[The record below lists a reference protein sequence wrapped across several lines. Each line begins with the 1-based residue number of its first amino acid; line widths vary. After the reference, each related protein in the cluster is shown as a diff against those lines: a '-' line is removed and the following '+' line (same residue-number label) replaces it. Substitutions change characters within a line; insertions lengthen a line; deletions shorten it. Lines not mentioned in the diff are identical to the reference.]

1 MKNNKDK
8 SHLVDVTKLDKSLPG
23 YEEIMAL
30 HKRAIE
36 KNEDIY
42 IDLKTGFQVFTAAF
56 LLEKGYCCGS
66 GCRHCPY

>member
-1 MKNNKDK
+1 MKHNKNK
-8 SHLVDVTKLDKSLPG
+8 SHLFDVIKLDKSLPS

-42 IDLKTGFQVFTAAF
+42 IDPKTGYQVFTAAF

>member
-8 SHLVDVTKLDKSLPG
+8 SHLFDVIKLDKSLPS

-42 IDLKTGFQVFTAAF
+42 IDPKTGYQVFTAAF